1 VLPISVNEVIFHQ
14 TVGGLDMKTRILIAA
29 FLLAQASAS
38 AFAQTRPPRFWN
50 LTKYTV
56 KEFYLSKPGANQWGA
71 NQCKNDKDGTVDVDE
86 RLRIT
91 DTPAGKYD
99 AKIVDVSG
107 RTCLAK
113 GVQVAAGEIF
123 SIEEKDL
130 TGCTP

>member
-1 VLPISVNEVIFHQ
+1 MNARALVA
-14 TVGGLDMKTRILIAA
+14 T
-29 FLLAQASAS
+29 FLLAQVSTG
-38 AFAQTRPPRFWN
+38 AFAQSRPPRFWN
-50 LTKYTV
+50 LTQHTV

-91 DTPAGKYD
+91 NTPPGDYD
-99 AKIVDVSG
+99 AKIVDVTG

-113 GVQVAAGEIF
+113 GVHIAEGEIF
-123 SIEEKDL
+123 SLEEKDL

>member
-1 VLPISVNEVIFHQ
+1 MVA
-14 TVGGLDMKTRILIAA
+14 RIVVAA
-29 FLLAQASAS
+29 LLLAQASSS
-38 AFAQTRPPRFWN
+38 AFAQTRPTRFWN
-50 LTKYTV
+50 LTKHTV

-91 DTPAGKYD
+91 NTPPGDYD
-99 AKIVDVSG
+99 ARIVDVTG

-113 GVQVAAGEIF
+113 GIHIAAGEIF
-123 SIEEKDL
+123 SLEERDL